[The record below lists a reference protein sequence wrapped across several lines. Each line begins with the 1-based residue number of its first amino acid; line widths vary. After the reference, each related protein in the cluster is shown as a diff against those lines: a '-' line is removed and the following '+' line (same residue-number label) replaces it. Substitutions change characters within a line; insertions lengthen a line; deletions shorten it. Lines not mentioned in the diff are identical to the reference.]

1 MNNEIAAEAAKTN
14 KNGLQD
20 DRRRWEWSLQADD
33 ETSAVVTK
41 LTAKARSAG
50 LQPEDL
56 DETVHDLKSST
67 ASDINNGGLDAQVR
81 YLVKEM
87 GPEEAERQI
96 GKLIAEKE

>member
-1 MNNEIAAEAAKTN
+1 M
-14 KNGLQD
+14 
-20 DRRRWEWSLQADD
+20 
-33 ETSAVVTK
+33 TK

-56 DETVHDLKSST
+56 DETVHDLTSST

-87 GPEEAERQI
+87 GPEEAERQV